1 MKRYGKILASFF
13 AAAAI
18 AAALLAPAVAEA
30 IAPAVAVEGAYL
42 KIGDKTYTTEDEIKG
57 VTKPDS
63 TVVTKGCT
71 IEVYGKVKLP
81 LVKGEGKHP
90 SYPNFTWVLSQ
101 DNVIVEGKTDDA
113 AVYCDV
119 DVKGGAGGL
128 QSTVHVLG
136 NGVTFKNLAIL
147 PNYNTAYAGSGNV
160 NKTVEVWGSAFT
172 MDGCTIEA
180 NDIGDGKK
188 TGNGGALF
196 FTGPQK
202 QNITVKNSTF
212 KNCYTVFCD
221 TMPTINIMIS
231 GNTFDTPQDDTYLIG
246 NNTWATPPG
255 EKMGSVY
262 VENNTFKNLPEDYKK
277 IVYHRMTGTFYLKGN
292 KIENSKGSAKVLDR
306 VSFGRLEGTH
316 EPSGG
321 KDCASDGKAVIM
333 LTEGGADYKI
343 TAKIEGGKYV
353 NVVTKYEPETKPVAP
368 VITDKPENVELLRP
382 EVIAIDPKTATET
395 EKTEKKAEAAK
406 NLNVEGITASDIA
419 FDKEGNAVLASS
431 VIASAS
437 TSAIKLVKLPEG
449 TYIKS
454 EDIAAL
460 PIMEAAVQKVNN
472 VAAVAFEVT
481 GAALKAKVA
490 KDVMIL
496 KTLSATSGEFF
507 TFAAAPADFTDKHFA
522 IETVDASGK
531 EAILAADAAI
541 AADGKYKLIL
551 FVQDNGD
558 FDLCKDKAGK
568 VVDPAAIVAA
578 ATPSSPA
585 PSDPPTPTSHSSS
598 SGCNATGW
606 GLLALLA
613 AVPAIKRKK

>member
-1 MKRYGKILASFF
+1 MKRHGKILASFF

-18 AAALLAPAVAEA
+18 AAALLAPAVAANAED
-30 IAPAVAVEGAYL
+30 GFF
-42 KIGDKTYTTEDEIKG
+42 KIGSTEYKTAEQIQE

-81 LVKGEGKHP
+81 LVIREGKHP
-90 SYPNFTWVLSQ
+90 SYPDFTWVLSQ
-101 DNVIVEGKTDDA
+101 DNVIVEGKTPGA

-119 DVKGGAGGL
+119 DVNSDNLGGMVGL

-136 NGVTFKNLAIL
+136 SGVTFKNLTIL
-147 PNYNTAYAGSGNV
+147 PNYNSYNASNGNA

-180 NDIGDGKK
+180 NDIGDGKI

-196 FTGPQK
+196 FNGPQK

-231 GNTFDTPQDDTYLIG
+231 GNTFDTPQGDTYLIG

-277 IVYHRMTGTFYLKGN
+277 IVYHRMAGTFYLKGN
-292 KIENSKGSAKVLDR
+292 KIESSKGSAKVLDR
-306 VSFGRLEGTH
+306 VSFGRLYGTQP
-316 EPSGG
+316 EGG

-343 TAKIEGGKYV
+343 TAKIEGEKYV
-353 NVVTKYEPETKPVAP
+353 NVVTKYESETKPVAP

-382 EVIAIDPKTATET
+382 EVIAIDPKTATEE

-406 NLNVEGITASDIA
+406 NLNAEGITASDIA
-419 FDKEGNAVLASS
+419 FNKDGNAVLAPN

-460 PIMEAAVQKVNN
+460 PIMEAVVQKVDN

-507 TFAAAPADFTDKHFA
+507 TFA
-522 IETVDASGK
+522 
-531 EAILAADAAI
+531 
-541 AADGKYKLIL
+541 
-551 FVQDNGD
+551 
-558 FDLCKDKAGK
+558 
-568 VVDPAAIVAA
+568 
-578 ATPSSPA
+578 
-585 PSDPPTPTSHSSS
+585 
-598 SGCNATGW
+598 
-606 GLLALLA
+606 
-613 AVPAIKRKK
+613 